1 MNPKLKFGLIALMG
15 VALIVLVLM
24 LAQSP
29 GQNLPVANTPT
40 QSAPAVTAIPAAAPT
55 MTAEEQKAVED
66 VKRNNPQSAS
76 SPDQCPTI
84 LQTQPWCSLIG
95 SAKRITRP
103 EWEELF
109 PQAQFFLVP
118 YTLIAQESQ
127 QSRHVLVVVQ
137 NGQRYSAE
145 TFDRLLEVNQIVIT
159 DQNRELV
166 AKAFAL
172 MTLEDYL
179 GEEVDFTDWQA
190 GKWESGY
197 TYDHYLKAW
206 TKVQGI
212 EFWWWFTFENDKL
225 RFVTR
230 TGVSRYHIGNYID
243 VPLQILPLPPLV
255 DYRFV

>member
-1 MNPKLKFGLIALMG
+1 MTARSKVILIAVLG
-15 VALIVLVLM
+15 AIAIGTVLVLR
-24 LAQSP
+24 QSP
-29 GQNLPVANTPT
+29 
-40 QSAPAVTAIPAAAPT
+40 VTD
-55 MTAEEQKAVED
+55 EQRVMEYIKGL
-66 VKRNNPQSAS
+66 NPQSQAS

-95 SAKRITRP
+95 SAKRIMRP

-109 PQAQFFLVP
+109 PQTQFFLVS
-118 YTLIAQESQ
+118 YTLIAQETQ
-127 QSRHVLVVVQ
+127 QSRHVLVIEQ
-137 NGQRYSAE
+137 NGQRYRAE
-145 TFDRLLEVNQIVIT
+145 TFDALLDANQIVIT

-172 MTLEDYL
+172 MTLDDYL
-179 GEEVDFTDWQA
+179 GEEVDFTYWQA

-206 TKVQGI
+206 TKIQGI

-230 TGVSRYHIGNYID
+230 DGISDYHIENYID
-243 VPLQILPLPPLV
+243 VPLQTLPLPPLE
-255 DYRFV
+255 DYRFPSK